1 MTPADTPP
9 PIRTENCRQ
18 FQSITSLRTAITV
31 INWTIAHRERILL
44 GRLPLFAIG
53 GDAMKYDESTR
64 TSKNR
69 LKEAAMLGKK
79 LHALRIA
86 MGITQADAAARAGL
100 SRSTAV
106 LIEAGDESRTVTQI
120 LRYLD
125 AISPRTTLLAL
136 LTDDIGAV
144 KNMNANAIRKRVRS
158 SSGTHVYA
166 KSHTSAMAAETPSVK
181 QVASAIT
188 TNKKAD
194 PYGF

>member
-1 MTPADTPP
+1 
-9 PIRTENCRQ
+9 
-18 FQSITSLRTAITV
+18 
-31 INWTIAHRERILL
+31 
-44 GRLPLFAIG
+44 
-53 GDAMKYDESTR
+53 MKYDESTR